1 MARQFLIG
9 EEWSTSY
16 TAGKLTDEALNI
28 EVLHSS
34 NDVGPVSFDAA
45 TTPNPDM
52 IRIVQGTTSGP
63 NVYSNWFNPRNV
75 ISWDGRPAAA
85 ATYAF
90 VDLDIDTNST
100 LLSGGQIKNMV
111 LDLKFVRKGGL
122 VEEFFHLQVDLN
134 APASGIV
141 TAAAQDDLVKS
152 AYDAATKPDWLW
164 DTCVINGGTNYPT
177 GGAAPAATNVR
188 FFGQANGSTSTSS
201 GNTFSGDVSQIS
213 LIVTSQNDI
222 DSTVYTITNETA
234 GNNGVGSYADT
245 KDFEEK
251 MNGIMYG
258 YYNRRN
264 LPNTPDLATKVGST
278 YDMVSIVSTKDG
290 STSSGQIHGV
300 DNLDEIVIALKA
312 GAGSLWGNASSFV
325 GNLNILFP
333 NLPNVTGL

>member
-16 TAGKLTDEALNI
+16 SAGKLTDEALNI
-28 EVLHSS
+28 EVLHPSD
-34 NDVGPVSFDAA
+34 DVGPVSYDSA

-75 ISWDGRPAAA
+75 ISWDGRATAA
-85 ATYAF
+85 ATYSF

-100 LLSGGQIKNMV
+100 LVSGGSVKNMV

-122 VEEFFHLQVDLN
+122 VEEFFHLQVDLA
-134 APASGIV
+134 APANGIV

-164 DTCVINGGTNYPT
+164 DTCVIAGATNYPA
-177 GGAAPAATNVR
+177 GGAAPVATNVR

-201 GNTFSGDVSQIS
+201 GNTFNGDVSKIS

-222 DSTVYTITNETA
+222 ASTVYTITNETA

-251 MNGIMYG
+251 MRGIMYG
-258 YYNRRN
+258 YYNRRS

-278 YDMVSIVSTKDG
+278 YDMLSIVATKDG
-290 STSSGQIHGV
+290 SSASGQIHGV
-300 DNLDEIVIALKA
+300 DNLDEIVIASKSA
-312 GAGSLWGNASSFV
+312 SLTLFGNASSFV
-325 GNLNILFP
+325 VNLNTLFP
-333 NLPNVTGL
+333 NLPSITAL